1 MHRHGWSFALVG
13 GVVALAAPALA
24 ETWKARAEL
33 IQTKSASGC
42 NERLSVYTLT
52 LEGSTFSATD
62 VDGKQFTI
70 DVPDNGVIKEDYDY
84 ARSSNPTH
92 RSSATRASDRPY
104 RRAVESGRSSPR
116 SATGSR

>member
-70 DVPDNGVIKEDYDY
+70 DVPDNGVIKEDYRSPGG
-84 ARSSNPTH
+84 ARLEMSGNVKTKH
-92 RSSATRASDRPY
+92 LDIYNNNRGCWY
-104 RRAVESGRSSPR
+104 RLVPEK
-116 SATGSR
+116 